1 MSFVLG
7 ITGGI
12 STGKSSVVAIFKEL
26 GYPVV
31 DADIVARQVVEPQTP
46 GLNAIIEVFGNE
58 IVTEDGHL
66 NRKKL
71 GAIIFQS
78 DEKRQ
83 QLNTLL
89 NPFIRAEIVAQI
101 EEKKQH
107 SSLIIVDIPLLF
119 EGHYEQYMTQV
130 AVVYIPER
138 LQLQR
143 LMKRDHLNQ
152 EDALRRIRSQL
163 DIEEKKKKA
172 DIVFDN
178 QKTPENTRQQVMEWL
193 AKFD

>member
-1 MSFVLG
+1 MSFILG

-12 STGKSSVVAIFKEL
+12 STGKSSVVAVFKEL
-26 GYPVV
+26 GYPIV

-46 GLNAIIEVFGNE
+46 GLNAIVEVFGNE
-58 IVTEDGHL
+58 IITEDGHL

-71 GAIIFQS
+71 GSIIFQS

-83 QLNTLL
+83 QLNQLL
-89 NPFIRAEIVAQI
+89 NPFIRSEIVAQI
-101 EEKKQH
+101 EEKKKLA
-107 SSLIIVDIPLLF
+107 SLVIVDIPLLF

-130 AVVYIPER
+130 AVVYIPEV

-143 LMKRDHLNQ
+143 LMKRDHLNE
-152 EDALRRIRSQL
+152 EDALKRIHSQL
-163 DIEEKKKKA
+163 DIEEKKKRA

-178 QKTPENTRQQVMEWL
+178 QGSQEKTREQVMAWL
-193 AKFD
+193 SKFK

>member
-1 MSFVLG
+1 MSFILG

-12 STGKSSVVAIFKEL
+12 STGKSSVVAVFKEL

-46 GLNAIIEVFGNE
+46 GLNAIVEVFGNE
-58 IVTEDGHL
+58 IITEDGHL

-71 GAIIFQS
+71 GSIIFQS

-83 QLNTLL
+83 QLNQLL
-89 NPFIRAEIVAQI
+89 NPFIRSEIVAQI
-101 EEKKQH
+101 EEKKKLA
-107 SSLIIVDIPLLF
+107 SLVIVDIPLLF

-130 AVVYIPER
+130 AVVYIPEV

-143 LMKRDHLNQ
+143 LMKRDHLNE
-152 EDALRRIRSQL
+152 EDALKRIHSQL
-163 DIEEKKKKA
+163 DIEEKKKRA

-178 QKTPENTRQQVMEWL
+178 QGTQEKTREQVMAWL
-193 AKFD
+193 SKFK

>member
-1 MSFVLG
+1 MSFILG

-12 STGKSSVVAIFKEL
+12 STGKSSVVAVFKEL
-26 GYPVV
+26 GYPIV

-46 GLNAIIEVFGNE
+46 GLNAIVEVFGNE
-58 IVTEDGHL
+58 IITEDGHL

-71 GAIIFQS
+71 GSIIFQS

-83 QLNTLL
+83 QLNQLL
-89 NPFIRAEIVAQI
+89 NPFIRSEIVAQI
-101 EEKKQH
+101 EEKKKQA
-107 SSLIIVDIPLLF
+107 SLVIVDIPLLF

-130 AVVYIPER
+130 AVVYIPEV

-143 LMKRDHLNQ
+143 LMKRDHLNE
-152 EDALRRIRSQL
+152 EDALKRIHSQL
-163 DIEEKKKKA
+163 DIEEKKKRA

-178 QKTPENTRQQVMEWL
+178 QGTQEKTREQVMAWL
-193 AKFD
+193 SKFK